1 MIWRQQTYRPKHVR
15 PAGPLLVRLVD
26 WVERHP
32 RISAAIV
39 LAGFINDACDLL
51 GRVVDLAMFLMKLAG
66 VL

>member
-1 MIWRQQTYRPKHVR
+1 MIWRRQTYRPKHVR
-15 PAGPLLVRLVD
+15 PAGPLLARLVD
-26 WVERHP
+26 WIERHP

-39 LAGFINDACDLL
+39 LAWFINDACDLL

>member
-1 MIWRQQTYRPKHVR
+1 M
-15 PAGPLLVRLVD
+15 RLVD

-51 GRVVDLAMFLMKLAG
+51 GRIVDLAMFLMKLAG